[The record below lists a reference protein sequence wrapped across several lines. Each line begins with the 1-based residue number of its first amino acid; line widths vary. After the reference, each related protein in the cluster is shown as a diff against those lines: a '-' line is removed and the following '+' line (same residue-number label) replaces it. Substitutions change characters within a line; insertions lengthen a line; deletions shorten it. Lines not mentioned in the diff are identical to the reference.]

1 MVACRKVVVFG
12 LVVLIGSFPV
22 LATVDH
28 VLQVPSSHLSP
39 SIPLPA
45 GKELGDDELL
55 DIEGEI
61 AWWIPIAFPFILGIG
76 AAGGAAVHENWFDED
91 YGIDR
96 NDVGVI
102 VSAGVVT
109 WGSFPLGYK
118 HLGSHK
124 GSRGHDFPKITL
136 CQTDNFYG

>member
-96 NDVGVI
+96 DDVGVI

-109 WGSFPLGYK
+109 WGVFHWGINTWGAIK
-118 HLGSHK
+118 AVV
-124 GSRGHDFPKITL
+124 DMIFPK
-136 CQTDNFYG
+136 

>member
-22 LATVDH
+22 LATVDP

-55 DIEGEI
+55 ETEGELI
-61 AWWIPIAFPFILGIG
+61 VEVLAVLGLMGWGALTGWVLWECRDHPGLLI
-76 AAGGAAVHENWFDED
+76 AAGAVGTAGGGIIGSYLGGGGGEHEH
-91 YGIDR
+91 Y
-96 NDVGVI
+96 
-102 VSAGVVT
+102 
-109 WGSFPLGYK
+109 YK
-118 HLGSHK
+118 
-124 GSRGHDFPKITL
+124 
-136 CQTDNFYG
+136 